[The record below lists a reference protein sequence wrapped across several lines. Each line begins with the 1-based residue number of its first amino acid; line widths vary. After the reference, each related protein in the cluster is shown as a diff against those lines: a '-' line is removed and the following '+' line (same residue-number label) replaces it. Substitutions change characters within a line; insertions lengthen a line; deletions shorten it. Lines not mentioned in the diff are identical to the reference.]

1 MLFNSMRKSLP
12 SLHENDKQSACLVK
26 ILVFKAGHKFHWI
39 GAELLS
45 VQDISDKHASRVAI
59 PCEYGAYYSM

>member
-12 SLHENDKQSACLVK
+12 SLCENDKRSTCLVK
-26 ILVFKAGHKFHWI
+26 IPVFKAGHKFHWI

-45 VQDISDKHASRVAI
+45 VQDISDKHTPRVAI
-59 PCEYGAYYSM
+59 PCEYGAYYGM